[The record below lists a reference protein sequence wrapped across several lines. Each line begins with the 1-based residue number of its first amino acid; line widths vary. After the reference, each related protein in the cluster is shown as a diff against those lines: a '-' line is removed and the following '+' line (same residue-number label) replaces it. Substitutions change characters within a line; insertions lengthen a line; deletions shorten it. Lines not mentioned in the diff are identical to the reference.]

1 MTTEKRISTTVQERI
16 EAAAAANDAAHRLA
30 LDVFYSITAE
40 LEKLDPE
47 LFYRLDAAWVDA
59 LDAVRRVSWLD
70 GWQCG
75 RNPALLVTFVGEC
88 AA

>member
-1 MTTEKRISTTVQERI
+1 MTTEKRINTTVEQRI
-16 EAAAAANDAAHRLA
+16 AAAAANDAAHRLA
-30 LDVFYSITAE
+30 LDRFYAATAE
-40 LEKLDPE
+40 LEAADRE
-47 LFYRLDAAWVDA
+47 LFARLDAAWVDA

-75 RNPALLVTFVGEC
+75 RNPDLLVTFVGEC